1 MSKMDDTI
9 EGKTVF
15 LRNVPFEISEN
26 DLKKLIETKFGE
38 VEYVKIVVSR
48 ITKLPKGVAFVK
60 FRDKDSVEK
69 MLSNEKK
76 ANEYFENNVLRTKL
90 DVRKDVK
97 YMKTLLIPP
106 DLGIQF
112 NGRRIYAHLA
122 LSKSEA
128 ESIERKK
135 HSIGNDRKLESEF
148 ELIRQGLILP
158 GMKEAEG
165 MSEHDLKL
173 RENSWKE
180 LKFKMKNP
188 NYELNKLS
196 LCIRNIP
203 TNINQ
208 GQLGNIIF
216 DKISNLETDFVKKL
230 VADII
235 SELEEKNLLE
245 KDSYTENNRILCR
258 LRKSVNSPKKSKSV
272 LKGLVKK
279 VRIIRKNP
287 DKTSKSMGYG
297 FVYTNSFF
305 LSKAILNTL
314 NNNPSVFTPE
324 KRPIVEFAI
333 DDKRA
338 LYLQKKNEFKKK
350 MDGNFCKYL
359 DKGEKVTKMG
369 KIGRGKRQRM
379 KK

>member
-26 DLKKLIETKFGE
+26 DLKRLIEAKFGE

-60 FRDKDSVEK
+60 FQNKDSVEK

-76 ANEYFENNVLRTKL
+76 ANEYFENNVIRTKL

-97 YMKTLLIPP
+97 YTKTLLIPP

-135 HSIGNDRKLESEF
+135 HSIGSDHKLESEF

-235 SELEEKNLLE
+235 SELEEKSLSE
-245 KDSYTENNRILCR
+245 KYSYTENNRILCR

-279 VRIIRKNP
+279 VRIIRKNSN
-287 DKTSKSMGYG
+287 KTSKSMGYG

-338 LYLQKKNEFKKK
+338 LYLQRKNEFKKK
-350 MDGNFCKYL
+350 MNGNFCKYL
-359 DKGEKVTKMG
+359 DKGEKVTKME